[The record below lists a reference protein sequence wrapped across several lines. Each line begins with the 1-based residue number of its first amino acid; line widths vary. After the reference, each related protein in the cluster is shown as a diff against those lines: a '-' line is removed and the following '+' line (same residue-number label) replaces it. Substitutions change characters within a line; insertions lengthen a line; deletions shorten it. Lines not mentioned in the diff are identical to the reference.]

1 MWNSC
6 QLNSVDIYL
15 KITREF
21 TRFNSREEMAPKK
34 GKKKKSGKK
43 RKSAKGPAII
53 DGISTEEMSKEQLE
67 QHIHRLREGRDLF
80 LS

>member
-1 MWNSC
+1 
-6 QLNSVDIYL
+6 
-15 KITREF
+15 
-21 TRFNSREEMAPKK
+21 MAPKK

-67 QHIHRLREGRDLF
+67 QHIHRLREGLF
-80 LS
+80 YLCVIFYDKFCVLSLCFLKQVIEVL

>member
-1 MWNSC
+1 
-6 QLNSVDIYL
+6 
-15 KITREF
+15 
-21 TRFNSREEMAPKK
+21 MAPKK

-67 QHIHRLREGRDLF
+67 QHIHRLREGLF
-80 LS
+80 FCRFFLL

>member
-1 MWNSC
+1 
-6 QLNSVDIYL
+6 
-15 KITREF
+15 
-21 TRFNSREEMAPKK
+21 MAPKK

-67 QHIHRLREGRDLF
+67 QHIHRLREGLF
-80 LS
+80 IFHVITSFISKHLLLCYFILKLIILDAHI

>member
-1 MWNSC
+1 
-6 QLNSVDIYL
+6 
-15 KITREF
+15 
-21 TRFNSREEMAPKK
+21 MAPKK

-67 QHIHRLREGRDLF
+67 QHIHRLREGSFKFKIVHSLNLCLRSSSTNF
-80 LS
+80 FRNINIQ